1 MSQLDEDLR
10 QLEATKANLVEL
22 EKLWNLL
29 RKNIPNSIPFKA
41 NPVYEDACRS
51 YEQLLTG
58 LPLIDG
64 WKPATLPCDLD
75 EIAQSCLDILE
86 VRELAIPIQVY
97 HRIEKPGK
105 ELRDYRFRFN
115 QKRQQIIQN
124 KALQTFIE
132 IDKLLDQLRE
142 TFSIEEENIE
152 YGKKIETPIWQILCN
167 KVQQINVL
175 LDIGSSVPYPPRWGD
190 LSRHL
195 SYGKTTD
202 LRDIINW
209 DWPSVK
215 EGLRALLYTTNKPL
229 PVDVNDLA
237 ELEPSQKAG
246 INPLSKLIDSLTQ
259 GDIASEINENTLLQF
274 LQISQKAGVDVIARL
289 VDWITTTAKIE
300 DVVNVL
306 EKLEVNDLQ
315 KLNAAVG
322 LSNLK
327 SVLLIW
333 RSNQEND
340 NEEFWQRVFD
350 QNSFI
355 FAQIF
360 SFPVII
366 LQSKAYVGGKRIKN
380 RGGNIIDFLCVNNLT
395 RNVALVEIKAPV
407 TKLLGSKYRGDI
419 YNISNELSGS
429 VIQVNNYKNSL
440 LQNYSNLIDLQE
452 DREEDRFDAFDP
464 KSIVIIGNIRSEL
477 TEQRQRKSFELFRMG
492 LKDVQVITY
501 DELFGKVEFLVN
513 LLEGNVTE

>member
-1 MSQLDEDLR
+1 MSQFDEDLR

-22 EKLWNLL
+22 EKLWNFL
-29 RKNIPNSIPFKA
+29 RENIPNGIPFRA
-41 NPVYEDACRS
+41 NPDYENACRS
-51 YEQLLTG
+51 YKQLLTG

-64 WKPATLPCDLD
+64 WKPITLPCDLD

-86 VRELAIPIQVY
+86 IRELAIPIQVSR
-97 HRIEKPGK
+97 RIEKPGE
-105 ELRDYRFRFN
+105 ELRDYIFRFN
-115 QKRQQIIQN
+115 QKRQQFIRN
-124 KALQTFIE
+124 KTLQSFIE
-132 IDKLLDQLRE
+132 IDELLDQLRGS
-142 TFSIEEENIE
+142 FPIEEENIE
-152 YGKKIETPIWQILCN
+152 SGKKIETPIWQILRN
-167 KVQQINVL
+167 KVQQIKVL
-175 LDIGSSVPYPPRWGD
+175 LDIGSSVRYPPRWGD
-190 LSRHL
+190 LGRHL
-195 SYGKTTD
+195 SYGETND
-202 LRDIINW
+202 LRDIINS

-215 EGLRALLYTTNKPL
+215 ESLRALLDTTNKPI

-237 ELEPSQKAG
+237 ELQPSQKAG
-246 INPLSKLIDSLTQ
+246 IKSLSKLIDSFTQ
-259 GDIASEINENTLLQF
+259 TDIVPEINENTLRQF
-274 LQISQKAGVDVIARL
+274 LEVSQKAGVDVIARL
-289 VDWITTTAKIE
+289 VDWITTAAKVE

-327 SVLLIW
+327 SVLSIW
-333 RSNQEND
+333 QDNQEND
-340 NEEFWQRVFD
+340 KEEFWHEVLA

-355 FAQIF
+355 FAQLF
-360 SFPVII
+360 SFPVIL
-366 LQSKAYVGGKRIKN
+366 LQDKAYVGGKSIN
-380 RGGNIIDFLCVNNLT
+380 NTGGNIIDFLFINNLT
-395 RNVALVEIKAPV
+395 RNVALVEIKTPV

-440 LQNYSNLIDLQE
+440 LQDYSNLIDL
-452 DREEDRFDAFDP
+452 EEDRFNAFDP

-477 TEQRQRKSFELFRMG
+477 TEKRQRKSFELFRMG

-501 DELFGKVEFLVN
+501 DELFAKVEFLVN

>member
-1 MSQLDEDLR
+1 
-10 QLEATKANLVEL
+10 
-22 EKLWNLL
+22 
-29 RKNIPNSIPFKA
+29 
-41 NPVYEDACRS
+41 
-51 YEQLLTG
+51 
-58 LPLIDG
+58 
-64 WKPATLPCDLD
+64 
-75 EIAQSCLDILE
+75 
-86 VRELAIPIQVY
+86 
-97 HRIEKPGK
+97 
-105 ELRDYRFRFN
+105 
-115 QKRQQIIQN
+115 
-124 KALQTFIE
+124 
-132 IDKLLDQLRE
+132 
-142 TFSIEEENIE
+142 
-152 YGKKIETPIWQILCN
+152 
-167 KVQQINVL
+167 
-175 LDIGSSVPYPPRWGD
+175 
-190 LSRHL
+190 
-195 SYGKTTD
+195 
-202 LRDIINW
+202 
-209 DWPSVK
+209 
-215 EGLRALLYTTNKPL
+215 
-229 PVDVNDLA
+229 VDVNDLA

-452 DREEDRFDAFDP
+452 DREEDRFDA
-464 KSIVIIGNIRSEL
+464 L
-477 TEQRQRKSFELFRMG
+477 TPRALLSSAIFA
-492 LKDVQVITY
+492 
-501 DELFGKVEFLVN
+501 VN
-513 LLEGNVTE
+513 